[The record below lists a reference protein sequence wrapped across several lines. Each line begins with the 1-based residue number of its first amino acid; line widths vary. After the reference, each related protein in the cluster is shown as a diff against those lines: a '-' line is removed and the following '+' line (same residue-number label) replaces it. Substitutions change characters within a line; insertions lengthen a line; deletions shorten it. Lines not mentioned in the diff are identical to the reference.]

1 MFDKYTTMKLYH
13 YFTLL
18 VALTISICAAY
29 YSIVGLTAIFAAS
42 ALPVII
48 MGSTLE
54 LAKITGAVWLKIYWK
69 QASLWIKLYLI
80 PAIAILMVITS
91 IGIFGFLSKAHIEQ
105 TAAAEE
111 GVAQIARIDEEIARQ
126 ESIINT
132 SNNRINEA
140 ENSIGIRNT
149 DVQAQID
156 KEQVRIDTA
165 YDRIQPA
172 IAEQNVI
179 IQTQLDALEQQ
190 VLVFEKEIESLD
202 EENARLQEL
211 VSQYRLDLKNTSVSS
226 IEEQVQPYKDQIV
239 KLDEDLAR
247 INTQANEYEQR
258 ISDLEL
264 DNSTVDAI
272 DAQITAIEDGI
283 VLTTNK
289 LQSRERIKIKEGQ
302 AVIGVTDDG
311 VFGGN
316 TRRALTSWVES
327 QQSRIAQLQTQ
338 ANNSRTSTQTALEN
352 ERTRLTSLVV
362 DLRGPQ
368 TENINARKQALLDS
382 IDAVRS
388 QSINDA
394 QIAKTEIQQKIKVIL
409 NNDIPNNRTA
419 RQTAQDSITAL
430 QTQDS
435 IIIAKARES
444 IKQLRASA
452 DAQISASNSLIQRLR
467 DSLIVGNNADVDALV
482 QAQQTRIVV
491 ANNDI
496 DSLNEQKYEIERQA
510 RELEAEVGPIKYIA
524 EIIYSNSTDANTLE
538 DSVRWMILLL
548 VIVFDPLAVILTL
561 AAVSGLTSFG
571 VQKKSF
577 KNNTIVETIEVE
589 KIVEIETIKEVPVEK
604 IVEIEKIVE
613 VPVEKIVEIE
623 KIVEVPVEKIVEI
636 EKIVEDTDKIN
647 ELAGEV
653 TELLDTINAQE
664 QKITKLQKQYN
675 TVRNQPLVEPDFDL
689 GDVSGAS
696 FGTTW
701 PVQPSKGQ
709 LFLKVDILPN
719 KLYKWNSRKWI
730 EVDIDRVEDTLA
742 YDLEYIKY
750 LINEIKHGRREYE
763 ELSEI
768 EQNQIKSYI
777 RAHGS
782 NEDIK

>member
-1 MFDKYTTMKLYH
+1 MSLFLSDSIMFDKYITMKLYH

-156 KEQVRIDTA
+156 KEQERIDTA

-226 IEEQVQPYKDQIV
+226 IEEQVQPYKDQII
-239 KLDEDLAR
+239 KLDDDLAR

-394 QIAKTEIQQKIKVIL
+394 QISKTEIQQKINVIL

-491 ANNDI
+491 ANNNI

-577 KNNTIVETIEVE
+577 KNNTIVETIE
-589 KIVEIETIKEVPVEK
+589 
-604 IVEIEKIVE
+604 
-613 VPVEKIVEIE
+613 VEKIVEIE

>member
-18 VALTISICAAY
+18 VALTISVCAAY

-165 YDRIQPA
+165 YGSIQPA

-226 IEEQVQPYKDQIV
+226 IEEQVQPYKDQII
-239 KLDEDLAR
+239 KLDDDLAR

-394 QIAKTEIQQKIKVIL
+394 QIAKTEIQQKINVIL

-491 ANNDI
+491 ANNNI

-577 KNNTIVETIEVE
+577 KNNTIVETIE
-589 KIVEIETIKEVPVEK
+589 
-604 IVEIEKIVE
+604 
-613 VPVEKIVEIE
+613 VEKIVEIE